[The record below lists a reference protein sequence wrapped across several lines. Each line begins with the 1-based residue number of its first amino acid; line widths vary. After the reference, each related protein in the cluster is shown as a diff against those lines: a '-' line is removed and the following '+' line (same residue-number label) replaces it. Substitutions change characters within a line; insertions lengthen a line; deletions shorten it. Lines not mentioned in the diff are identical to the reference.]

1 MRHGIIQSFYTGRS
15 RCSEYV
21 YQYQLKYFI
30 YDVKS
35 TRYESI
41 FTEYKRGQVSETH
54 ENFC

>member
-15 RCSEYV
+15 WYSEYV
-21 YQYQLKYFI
+21 YQLKYFI

-41 FTEYKRGQVSETH
+41 FAEYKRGQVSETH